1 MASAVSIAGVAL
13 AGCGS
18 GGTSSPKGTLVA
30 ADRGEVAVTVGG
42 IGHVTTLT
50 GAARLA
56 VPAAAPSGGAAGSA
70 GGSGASGSAGSGG
83 GSSARGGGA
92 GGASGAG
99 GTGGGGGAGARGA
112 AGAGGGTGGSGAA
125 GGAGGAVSSMSGA
138 GATLASADAV
148 FPSVTAHV
156 SQLLVRVGDRVAAG
170 QAVAT
175 LADDGTVAAGVL
187 QARNDLDTAR
197 LELEQKQVQDPLRGP
212 PPTPAEMRSGRQA
225 VLTAQTKLQRV
236 MGPPLPA
243 DVATARHDLA
253 KALADLHAARAGT
266 PAAITAAELAVT
278 TAQQKLQTLTG
289 TPDSADL
296 VAAQLEL
303 AKATVDQE
311 TLFQTSPTPTIA
323 ARTAAQL
330 AVNAAQE
337 KLNKLIR
344 PPAALVSAARG
355 ELAKARADLEAL
367 RATRR
372 GSGIS
377 AAVAAVEA
385 AKAKLAQLT
394 GPQPADLVA
403 AARFDLRK
411 AQADLAVVGQRGSPA
426 EPTDLALARLKVNVS
441 AQRLALA
448 QETANR
454 LTVRANASGA
464 VTSVLTAEGAPV
476 DATTPVMRVQD
487 LSHLVVA
494 VDLSEFDVGRTRVGA
509 PARVGVDAL
518 GGRRFTG
525 SVMDVSLS
533 GTDSNGVV
541 NFPVMIALDSA
552 GQLRPGMSVSARI
565 VVASRQGV
573 VRIPVAA
580 VKDAGGNP
588 SVMVKGASGA
598 LVSRPVKLGLADP
611 QYVEVRSGL
620 QVGERVLTSAANQG

>member
-1 MASAVSIAGVAL
+1 VSPA
-13 AGCGS
+13 S
-18 GGTSSPKGTLVA
+18 GG
-30 ADRGEVAVTVGG
+30 
-42 IGHVTTLT
+42 
-50 GAARLA
+50 
-56 VPAAAPSGGAAGSA
+56 
-70 GGSGASGSAGSGG
+70 
-83 GSSARGGGA
+83 
-92 GGASGAG
+92 
-99 GTGGGGGAGARGA
+99 
-112 AGAGGGTGGSGAA
+112 
-125 GGAGGAVSSMSGA
+125 
-138 GATLASADAV
+138 GATLAPGDAV

-156 SQLLVRVGDRVAAG
+156 SQLLVRVGDRVAPG
-170 QAVAT
+170 QAVAR
-175 LADDGTVAAGVL
+175 LADDGTVAAAVL

-197 LELEQKQVQDPLRGP
+197 LELAQKNVQDPLRGP
-212 PPTPAEMRSGRQA
+212 PPTFAEMRSGRQA

-243 DVATARHDLA
+243 DLATARHDLA
-253 KALADLHAARAGT
+253 KALADLHTARAGT
-266 PAAITAAELAVT
+266 PAAIAAAELAVT

-289 TPDSADL
+289 TPDSAEL

-311 TLFQTSPTPTIA
+311 TLFGASPTPTIA

-330 AVNAAQE
+330 AVSAAQA
-337 KLNKLIR
+337 KLDKLIH
-344 PPAALVSAARG
+344 PPAAIVSAARG
-355 ELAKARADLEAL
+355 DLAKARADLEAL

-385 AKAKLAQLT
+385 AKVKLAQLT
-394 GPQPADLVA
+394 GPQPPDLVA

-411 AQADLAVVGQRGSPA
+411 AQADVAVLGQRGSPA

-441 AQRLALA
+441 AQRLTLA
-448 QETANR
+448 QETASR

-464 VTSVLTAEGAPV
+464 VTSVLTTTGAPV

-541 NFPVMIALDSA
+541 NFPVIIALDSA

-573 VRIPVAA
+573 VRVPVAA
-580 VKDAGGNP
+580 VKDAGGDA
-588 SVMVKGASGA
+588 SVLVKGASGA
-598 LVSRPVKLGLADP
+598 LVRRPVKVGLADP

-620 QVGERVLTSAANQG
+620 QAGERVLTTADNQG